1 MSAKDIESR
10 FRTLTTERSVFL
22 SSWQEVADY
31 IMPRKSM
38 ILAEREPGSRGNV
51 VLYDSTA
58 IHANNLLASSLQGAF
73 STGWFDVDFVD
84 EELNETES
92 AREWLDECVR
102 RMYIAYGRSNFQS
115 ESHET
120 FLDLTALGT
129 GCMLCEE
136 RPLKTRGFNGLR
148 FRTFAIDEYVIDE
161 DGEGMVNTIIRKFK
175 YTARNAVKA
184 FGKKAGKKALDKIMT
199 KPDEEIEYFH
209 ATMPSEDYDG
219 YTPKL
224 PYVSAIST
232 VGDNEMVKIYGQHE
246 FPYITPRWMK
256 YSKEK
261 YGRGP
266 GFDALPDVKTLNKIK
281 QHGLKALSK
290 DLDPPLLGPIGVGKL
305 TLTPGSLNVL
315 RADLID
321 KIKPLLSGARYN
333 VVEMKIDELRQ
344 SIKEIFYTDQL
355 QIQKKAQMT
364 ATESNITFELMQR
377 LLGPVFGRLGTEM
390 YEPTTR
396 RVFGLMLRA
405 NAFPPAPEAVRKAAI
420 EVKYAGPIIK
430 SQRQAEVQA
439 INAWLESITAMA
451 SVKPDILD
459 VVDFDTVAKGLGRT
473 LGVGEKYIVDSD
485 IVENKRRE
493 RQEAEQAQRQQETM
507 LEGAKVLPQ
516 VAQVMN
522 QMRTTGG
529 VGL

>member
-1 MSAKDIESR
+1 MSAKSIEAR
-10 FRTLTTERSVFL
+10 FRTLTSERSVFL

-31 IMPRKSM
+31 VMPRKNM

-73 STGWFDVDFVD
+73 STNWSDVDFIE
-84 EELNETES
+84 EELNDNEF

-115 ESHET
+115 ESHEA
-120 FLDLTALGT
+120 FLDLTGLGT
-129 GCMLCEE
+129 GCMICEE
-136 RPLKTRGFNGLR
+136 RPLKSRGFNGLR
-148 FRTFAIDEYVIDE
+148 FKTFAIDEYVIDE
-161 DGEGMVNTIIRKFK
+161 DGEGLVNTVIRKFK

-184 FGKKAGKKALDKIMT
+184 FGKRAGKKALDKAVT

-209 ATMPSEDYDG
+209 ATMPSEDYEG
-219 YTPKL
+219 PTPKL
-224 PYVSAIST
+224 PYVSAVST
-232 VGDNEMVKIYGQHE
+232 VGDNEVVRIYGQHE
-246 FPYITPRWMK
+246 FPYVVPRWMK

-266 GFDALPDVKTLNKIK
+266 GFDALPDTKTLNKIK
-281 QHGLKALSK
+281 QHGLKALAK
-290 DLDPPLLGPIGVGKL
+290 DLDPPLLGPVGVGKL
-305 TLTPGSLNVL
+305 HLVPGSLNVL

-333 VVEMKIDELRQ
+333 VVQIKIDELRQ

-364 ATESNITFELMQR
+364 ATETNITFELMQR

-396 RVFGLMLRA
+396 RVFGIMLRA
-405 NAFPPAPEAVRKAAI
+405 GAFPPAPDAI
-420 EVKYAGPIIK
+420 KRAPIKVTYTGAIVK
-430 SQRQAEVQA
+430 SQRQVETQA
-439 INAWLESITAMA
+439 INTWLEAITAMA
-451 SVKPDILD
+451 GVKPDVLD
-459 VVDFDTVAKGLGRT
+459 VVDFDSIAKGLGRT

-485 IVENKRRE
+485 VVEKTRKGRA
-493 RQEAEQAQRQQETM
+493 EAEQAQQQQQTM
-507 LEGAKVLPQ
+507 LEGAKVLPG
-516 VAQVMN
+516 VAQAMG
-522 QMRTTGG
+522 QIKQTGG
-529 VGL
+529 GGL